1 MQQAAW
7 ILMFYSM
14 PSKPERNRLRVYRKL
29 QKEGTLAL
37 KDGVHLLPFSEDTQE
52 FFMWLH
58 QEIKTLGGEMH
69 FSIIEKFETLRGE
82 DIVTLFKL
90 QAEASY
96 DTIEQSIKRLNSELS
111 LEKTTPKQEQI
122 FEQQIKKAVRD
133 FEEIQAVDFFAS
145 DKGKTVRESIQS
157 LQTKLHSVPL
167 PKPTIQLCQA
177 QDYQNR
183 VWQTRKKPF
192 VDRMASAWLIKRYI
206 DQDATFIFG
215 DTIDTLKENI
225 ITYDMNQ
232 ATFTHI
238 GDLCTY
244 EVLLQSFQLHEN
256 VVLQN
261 IGKIIHN
268 LDLNDD
274 KYITPEAEGI
284 KMILSAIRNSEKDD
298 NAILEKS
305 YEIFDYLYLTLK
317 TLQ

>member
-1 MQQAAW
+1 M
-7 ILMFYSM
+7 
-14 PSKPERNRLRVYRKL
+14 
-29 QKEGTLAL
+29 
-37 KDGVHLLPFSEDTQE
+37 
-52 FFMWLH
+52 
-58 QEIKTLGGEMH
+58 
-69 FSIIEKFETLRGE
+69 
-82 DIVTLFKL
+82 
-90 QAEASY
+90 
-96 DTIEQSIKRLNSELS
+96 
-111 LEKTTPKQEQI
+111 
-122 FEQQIKKAVRD
+122 
-133 FEEIQAVDFFAS
+133 
-145 DKGKTVRESIQS
+145 
-157 LQTKLHSVPL
+157 
-167 PKPTIQLCQA
+167 IQLCQA
-177 QDYQNR
+177 KDYQNR

-206 DQDATFIFG
+206 DPDATFIYG
-215 DTIDTLKENI
+215 DAIDTSKENI

-256 VVLQN
+256 IVLQN

-305 YEIFDYLYLTLK
+305 YEIFDYLC
-317 TLQ
+317 

>member
-14 PSKPERNRLRVYRKL
+14 PSKPERNRLRIYRKL

-37 KDGVHLLPFSEDTQE
+37 KDGVHLLPFSEDAQE

-96 DTIEQSIKRLNSELS
+96 DTIEQSVKKLNSELS

-122 FEQQIKKAVRD
+122 FEQQIKKVVRD
-133 FEEIQAVDFFAS
+133 FEEIRAMDFFAS

-157 LQTKLHSVPL
+157 LQTKLHSAPL

-192 VDRMASAWLIKRYI
+192 VDRMASAWLIKRHI
-206 DQDATFIFG
+206 DSNATFFFD
-215 DTIDTLKENI
+215 DTIDISKQNI
-225 ITYDMNQ
+225 ITYDMSG
-232 ATFTHI
+232 ATFTHV

-244 EVLLQSFQLHEN
+244 EVLLQSFLLHGDVALEK
-256 VVLQN
+256 
-261 IGKIIHN
+261 IGKIVHN

-274 KYITPEAEGI
+274 KYITPEADGI
-284 KMILSAIRNSEKDD
+284 KMILSAIRNNEKDD
-298 NAILEKS
+298 NAIIEKS
-305 YEIFDYLYLTLK
+305 HEIFDYLYLTLK
-317 TLQ
+317 K